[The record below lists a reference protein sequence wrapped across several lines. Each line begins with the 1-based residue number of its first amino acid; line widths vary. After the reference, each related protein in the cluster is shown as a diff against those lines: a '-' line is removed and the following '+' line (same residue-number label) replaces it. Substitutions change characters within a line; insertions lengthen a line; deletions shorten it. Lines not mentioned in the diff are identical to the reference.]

1 MGDEQHLFDVY
12 RDFSCGMSPARAAFD
27 RLVVRIVDIPLAA
40 AAGVGLC
47 PSRAAPC
54 FVVAVRPGMAAST

>member
-12 RDFSCGMSPARAAFD
+12 RDFSCTMSPVRTA
-27 RLVVRIVDIPLAA
+27 VVRVVDILLAA

-47 PSRAAPC
+47 PSRETSC
-54 FVVAVRPGMAAST
+54 FVVAVCLGMAARS